1 MTRSGLDRGEEA
13 PAGDRASATAV
24 RPGVDMMV
32 TLRQGEGVVP
42 GGARGGEWARG
53 AVCR

>member
-13 PAGDRASATAV
+13 PTGDWAPATAG

-32 TLRQGEGVVP
+32 TLRQGEGAVP
-42 GGARGGEWARG
+42 GGARGGE
-53 AVCR
+53 